1 MRCRNFENDEVVF
14 FGSKGI
20 ANLQAEYQEVDINKE
35 PIISGTTQNQSFKIV
50 GVAEK
55 INTIKFYDAYGMLM
69 HEILVSE
76 LPLNAL
82 PNIPVIDDAYTCSW
96 SRTLAEVNQMT
107 SGGYVKC
114 ITESVSKYYYFVDS
128 QTQISHLEECYKTT
142 IIPIEK
148 FRADTYKYV
157 VRNKSTTE
165 SVTIAVKYPDNQY
178 GATTDYIVLNA
189 DSYIVLEH
197 TFTEDTYGNIEIY
210 VPIASEIYVGG
221 GEYNYYGTNYKT
233 NFFNIIPA
241 LTEQDI
247 ENERLNSNSLLE
259 TQEVRLGQNVYV
271 YEDAF
276 AEYHVAPSMTKCVI
290 PEGITIIGDYAFY
303 NAMIESFNMPNSV
316 ISELSSQ
323 GQQIFE
329 LFASSRI
336 KSIVSGN
343 GIEAFQMYSFYGC
356 DELENV
362 VLTENTKAI
371 EYNEYTGCFALENI
385 EIPYGCLTISQGFVD
400 TKIKILNIPDS
411 VNEYTIYPFA
421 SMEYLTKLKI
431 PVCNY
436 DYTQV
441 NIGRLFDETTE
452 QADVPSGYTKIEQ
465 NSNYYLIPSSLTNLT
480 ITQGYFSDYNNTIT
494 HEIPASNCEN
504 MTTLVSITIGK
515 DITRINANAFKGCT
529 NLRYVN
535 LENSS
540 TIIDPTAFDD
550 CPSLYSIVKGK
561 QMVQI
566 ILTTL
571 ENDEE
576 KPSQM
581 IDFDGEYTGVLN
593 APLYRAIVSDTE
605 AYGKIIMYL
614 YRYSTKASAE
624 NFVDK
629 QNAVASA
636 LNEML
641 RVIKGELWYNVIYG
655 IPLFDKVASK
665 IQMDTAV
672 MDIVNSHKEV
682 VMIENFTSYITKN
695 TYSCSMNIKTIYGDI
710 AISI

>member
-55 INTIKFYDAYGMLM
+55 TNTIKFYDAYGFLM
-69 HEILVSE
+69 HEIPVSE

-96 SRTLAEVNQMT
+96 SKTLAEVNQMT

-114 ITESVSKYYYFVDS
+114 ITESVIKYAIYINQNNTTRF
-128 QTQISHLEECYKTT
+128 EECYRTT
-142 IIPIEK
+142 IIPIDK

-165 SVTIAVKYPDNQY
+165 SVKIAVKYPDNQY
-178 GATTDYIVLNA
+178 GAITEYIVLNA
-189 DSYIVLEH
+189 DSYRVLEY

-210 VPIASEIYVGG
+210 VPIADEIYVGG
-221 GEYNYYGTNYKT
+221 GSYNYYGTDYT
-233 NFFNIIPA
+233 TDFFNIIPA
-241 LTEQDI
+241 LTEEDI
-247 ENERLNSNSLLE
+247 ESEGLNTNSLLE

-276 AEYHVAPSMTKCVI
+276 AEYHVAPSITKCVI

-303 NAMIESFNMPNSV
+303 NAMLESFNMPNSV

-371 EYNEYTGCFALENI
+371 EYQEYTGCFALENI
-385 EIPYGCLTISQGFVD
+385 EIPYGCLSISQGFVD
-400 TKIKILNIPDS
+400 TKIKNLVIPDS
-411 VNEYTIYPFA
+411 VNWYDYNAFA
-421 SMEYLTKLKI
+421 SMKYLTKLTI

-436 DYTQV
+436 HYTLL
-441 NIGRLFDETTE
+441 NIGRLFDGTTE
-452 QADVPSGYTKIEQ
+452 QADVPDGYTKIEQ
-465 NSNYYLIPSSLTNLT
+465 NSNYYLIPTALTNLT
-480 ITQGYFSDYNNTIT
+480 ITQGYKSDYQNTIT
-494 HEIPASNCEN
+494 HEIPAGNCEN
-504 MTTLVSITIGK
+504 MTTLVSVTIGK
-515 DITRINANAFKGCT
+515 DITKINANAFKGCT
-529 NLRYVN
+529 NLKFVN
-535 LENSS
+535 IENPS

-550 CPSLYSIVKGK
+550 CPNLYSIVNGK
-561 QMVQI
+561 QIIQI
-566 ILTTL
+566 TLTTL
-571 ENDEE
+571 QNDEE

-581 IDFDGEYTGVLN
+581 ITFDGEYTGVLT

-629 QNAVASA
+629 QDAVASA

-641 RVIKGELWYNVIYG
+641 RVIKGELWYNVNFG